1 MDDKGRFG
9 VVVMSTIWSIKHRP
23 QTVDDVV
30 GQPHITDEMPYNNC
44 RMLTHMI
51 FYSVGAGTGK
61 TRMAHALANDN
72 DCTLHVFNACS
83 KKTRGIEFI
92 EEQLIPLASN
102 GQKNQIFLLDEAD
115 QLTPAAQS
123 ALKGVMENTH
133 GVFILT
139 CNDLSKLTPWIQSRC
154 NTFVFKPIDV
164 EDVIQVLM
172 TIASIERV
180 SIKPTQLRSIAEAH
194 EGDLRSSINCLQAF
208 ANAEDGDRFLLR
220 ITDKGG
226 FREQQFLTACF
237 RDRDFEMAKQ
247 VFTSSTALPR
257 DTIKNILT
265 FAVESD
271 VATTDNKMKV
281 IETTINAERDF
292 AMGVW
297 DYAIV
302 DNYIREL
309 C

>member
-1 MDDKGRFG
+1 MKEMWVEKYRPKDINHVIGQE
-9 VVVMSTIWSIKHRP
+9 TIVAEMKNILEGNAPMKHF
-23 QTVDDVV
+23 
-30 GQPHITDEMPYNNC
+30 
-44 RMLTHMI
+44 I
-51 FYSVGAGTGK
+51 FYSPEAGTGK
-61 TRMAHALANDN
+61 TTLARVMALALGYQ
-72 DCTLHVFNACS
+72 LHEFNASS
-83 KKTRGIEFI
+83 KKQRGIDFV
-92 EEQLIPLASN
+92 EEDVMPMSRI
-102 GQKNQIFLLDEAD
+102 GQWETLFLLDEAD

-220 ITDKGG
+220 ITDKGC